1 MYDPQTFSTSLQCT
15 LSDLSASG
23 TTPNAIAPGEPLQLG
38 VTITFSDTVNGN
50 LLNLLLPLGLVIR
63 VNFSARSLSEPRPE
77 IDLGHVTLTTEA
89 NVLIY
94 TPTLVVQG
102 GPQMIG
108 LDPNAVYQIKAIA
121 RVGHAPFSMPA
132 LGRGF
137 INGLDL
143 PVGTPETLISQPES
157 LKVEPEIKLNL
168 EPQLKSKIQSKA
180 ELKAD
185 SNVQPKAERK
195 SNKPQTTSRTRAPRS
210 KASRAQTDLKDEN

>member
-23 TTPNAIAPGEPLQLG
+23 TTPNAIATGEPFQLG

-50 LLNLLLPLGLVIR
+50 LLNLLLPLGLAIR
-63 VNFSARSLSEPRPE
+63 VTFSARSLTEPRPE
-77 IDLGHVTLTTEA
+77 IDLGQLTLETEA
-89 NVLIY
+89 HVVTY

-102 GPQMIG
+102 GPGAVG
-108 LDPNAVYQIKAIA
+108 LDPNAVYQIRAIA

-143 PVGTPETLISQPES
+143 PVGTPETPISQPEA
-157 LKVEPEIKLNL
+157 LKVEPETKLKL
-168 EPQLKSKIQSKA
+168 EPELQSQIQSKA
-180 ELKAD
+180 ELGAD

-195 SNKPQTTSRTRAPRS
+195 SNKSQTTARTRASRS
-210 KASRAQTDLKDEN
+210 KATRAQI